1 MEGYG
6 LEFHWPS
13 IFFAP
18 PLIVVGVV
26 LPAWLLILVF
36 RYGKLSTFRKLL
48 LVPVCIVGPFLSML
62 FWPFVLQLSGLVRIT
77 PDGSPAPYLWV
88 ANELFGDWSEYVW
101 VSISTVVVFITHYI
115 LNRNNYSSIMR
126 RIFRVTGYIVFGIA
140 ILLVAA
146 NQFIF
151 VTGGGGPHGE
161 DQGIIGFLL
170 SEKVFVKKKTVRDQA
185 DQSLDHLS
193 HYKWKETCERES
205 RKIILSYEAIRK
217 AESVFAKKTP
227 DNFNSSDMKD
237 VVTAL
242 EQALKYAELVPDDVL
257 DWIHPQM
264 NIQFR
269 QNYQTALVKMLNGF
283 KNRDQNS
290 AIEGSKLYEKYRTW
304 AFSHRQEFSFPIE

>member
-18 PLIVVGVV
+18 PLIIVGVV
-26 LPAWLLILVF
+26 LPAWLLTLVF
-36 RYGKLSTFRKLL
+36 RYGKLSTPKKLL

-62 FWPFVLQLSGLVRIT
+62 FWPLVLQLSGLIRIT
-77 PDGSPAPYLWV
+77 PDGSPVSYLWV

-101 VSISTVVVFITHYI
+101 VGISTVVAFIIHYI
-115 LNRNNYSSIMR
+115 LNRNNYSFIMR
-126 RIFRVTGYIVFGIA
+126 KILRVTGYIVFGIA

-161 DQGIIGFLL
+161 DQGIVGFLL
-170 SEKVFVKKKTVRDQA
+170 SEKVFVKKKTVKDQV
-185 DQSLDHLS
+185 DQSLDRLS
-193 HYKWKETCERES
+193 HYKSKEVRERES

-227 DNFNSSDMKD
+227 DNFTSTDIKD
-237 VVTAL
+237 VIAAL
-242 EQALKYAELVPDDVL
+242 EQALRYAELVPDDVL
-257 DWIHPQM
+257 DWIHPEM
-264 NIQFR
+264 NMQFR

-290 AIEGSKLYEKYRTW
+290 AMEGTKLYEKYRTW
-304 AFSHRQEFSFPIE
+304 AFSHREEFSFPIE